1 MLLWQ
6 HLFEEYSRCNVS
18 FQEEYGKDLSVEKS
32 AINTLKLFYDKEI
45 MDRFL
50 ASFQAIWDM
59 FEFAGL
65 LWNKNL
71 WIYCAAH
78 NPSPPGNSAQN
89 AIPTQFQRNSTDSKM

>member
-1 MLLWQ
+1 M
-6 HLFEEYSRCNVS
+6 S

-59 FEFAGL
+59 FEFAGIL
-65 LWNKNL
+65 
-71 WIYCAAH
+71 
-78 NPSPPGNSAQN
+78 
-89 AIPTQFQRNSTDSKM
+89 